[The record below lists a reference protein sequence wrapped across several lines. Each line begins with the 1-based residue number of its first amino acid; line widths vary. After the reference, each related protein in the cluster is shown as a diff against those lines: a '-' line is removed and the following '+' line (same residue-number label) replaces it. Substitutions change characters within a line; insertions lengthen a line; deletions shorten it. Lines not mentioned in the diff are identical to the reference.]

1 MGFTDGEIKK
11 NAHRPN
17 TVGNNAPLAP
27 EHTYNLGLQY
37 ETSFSVNY
45 DLVLRMDYMEVGETW
60 FHTVQD
66 DQQPAV
72 WTALLG
78 FPVASDMTRSVR
90 DPYEL
95 IDFRASLIGEKLSLT
110 LWGRNITD
118 EEYLAE
124 VIPAP
129 EFGGSFIH
137 EAPYATYGIDLKYN
151 F

>member
-1 MGFTDGEIKK
+1 MHA
-11 NAHRPN
+11 NAV
-17 TVGNNAPLAP
+17 TTAKIADDAVTLAKMAGLAKGNIIYGDASGDPASV
-27 EHTYNLGLQY
+27 NLGA
-37 ETSFSVNY
+37 VDAN
-45 DLVLRMDYMEVGETW
+45 LVGDS
-60 FHTVQD
+60 
-66 DQQPAV
+66 V